1 MEAMATYSAAA
12 MTAAPVF
19 DPRYFVEFVEWI
31 DRSEKTARTY
41 LVNLRQFWAFLLYR
55 AVKQPQRVDFVN
67 YRNWLLSEHD
77 SIQLDPE
84 APQGWTY
91 RTDRNGDRVQITCK
105 PNTARAYLRSVCQF
119 FKWTASAGLYPNIA
133 ENIHAPKVRQDAHK
147 KDALTASEV
156 LDVEQSILARASK
169 KERQARHSHKDTAGR
184 VQRSTEQG
192 RRLYAIYLLAV
203 TAGLRTVEIH
213 RANVRDFEEKN
224 GAAWLYIYGK
234 GHTEADQK
242 KALAPEVAEAIR
254 DYLDSRTDQYTGSSP
269 LFVSTGNRSGGKRI
283 ATTTVSTMLKKAMQE
298 AGYNSE
304 RLTAHSL
311 RHTAGTAVMEM
322 TGDLYRTQQYMRH
335 SNPATTEIYL
345 HVNTDPQDAET
356 ARDLY
361 AYYHADAQP
370 ADARN
375 YPDR

>member
-1 MEAMATYSAAA
+1 M
-12 MTAAPVF
+12 
-19 DPRYFVEFVEWI
+19 
-31 DRSEKTARTY
+31 
-41 LVNLRQFWAFLLYR
+41 
-55 AVKQPQRVDFVN
+55 
-67 YRNWLLSEHD
+67 
-77 SIQLDPE
+77 
-84 APQGWTY
+84 
-91 RTDRNGDRVQITCK
+91 
-105 PNTARAYLRSVCQF
+105 
-119 FKWTASAGLYPNIA
+119 
-133 ENIHAPKVRQDAHK
+133 
-147 KDALTASEV
+147 
-156 LDVEQSILARASK
+156 LDVERSILAAADK
-169 KERQARHSHKDTAGR
+169 KGRQARHNHKDTAGR

-283 ATTTVSTMLKKAMQE
+283 AVTTISTMLKKAMQE

-322 TGDLYRTQQYMRH
+322 TGDLYRTQQYLFTCEHRPAGRGNRPRPLRLLPRRSIA
-335 SNPATTEIYL
+335 SNGAKLSGQRERQPPEQSGGPARKRRKPEKTEAL
-345 HVNTDPQDAET
+345 KRDATDKKAKK
-356 ARDLY
+356 AR
-361 AYYHADAQP
+361 P
-370 ADARN
+370 
-375 YPDR
+375 